1 MIVSTAI
8 DSAHLAFY
16 AQSFDMCPLLFI
28 VDESFVLVMIPK
40 NDASLSLVSNLDTSQ
55 IYDERRDAR

>member
-1 MIVSTAI
+1 
-8 DSAHLAFY
+8 
-16 AQSFDMCPLLFI
+16 MCPLLFI

-40 NDASLSLVSNLDTSQ
+40 NDASLSLVSNPDTSP